1 MRYLNALASAKT
13 DGAILTGNGKNR
25 NGTALFLSVAFL
37 FCLLAGS
44 AHAAAPAPGWTI
56 DSVAAPTN
64 FSVQGNEECRAH
76 FEYEPG
82 QSQDCDAYKVFI
94 VNTGAKQTDGS
105 PVTIEDT
112 LPEGVTEKGIVLV
125 SFPSGGI
132 QGESLASQACKVVGR
147 LVSCVLPEEN
157 GLSAV
162 EPDGTLELVVN
173 VTVNESQPR
182 ALTNTVTVSGG
193 GAPEASA
200 SRENQVSSS
209 PPPFG
214 IAAFTGS
221 ALDAAGAV
229 DTQAGDHPYELTTT
243 IDLNTAFSTKY
254 FTGQPL
260 VTSVQDLR
268 DVVVDLPLGF
278 AGSTLAAPQCTLAQF
293 SSAKKG
299 GPRGEPLPGT
309 GCPRETTVGHIFTE
323 PGVATQINSPIW
335 NLTPEHGVPGEFGF
349 IDVAENTHVFFVHV
363 VPTPEGYVLRAVS
376 PEIAQTTLSH
386 IVVSVY
392 GNPAA
397 RDQSN
402 HAQVPFFTDPTNCS
416 GGNLKATIWVDS
428 WQNPGTHNPDGTP
441 TNLEAPGSN
450 WVKATSESPPVIG
463 CDLLQFTPEL
473 LAQPT
478 THQADTP
485 SGLEFELKLPQ
496 TEQPAVPATPA
507 LRNATVVLPEGMT
520 VDPSSG
526 NGLQACSV
534 AQIGWLG
541 GSPFNFNASPPAC
554 PEASKI
560 GTLEL
565 ETPLIPGVLTG
576 AIYLA
581 AQNENPFGSTL
592 AAYVVVNDPVT
603 GVVLKIPGEIKA
615 NPGTGQLTTYFPE
628 NAQLPFSDL
637 KLHFFSGP
645 RASLA
650 TPESCGTFTTTS
662 DLEPWSAPDSGPNA
676 TPFDSFQ
683 IDEGCVNRFAPKFTA
698 LSTNVQAGAFT
709 PFVASFSRGDADQE
723 LGGLT
728 LTMPPGLEAVIA
740 GVPECPEAQANAGTC
755 PESTQIG
762 TVQAQAGPGP
772 NPLSVTGKAY
782 FTGPYNGGAFG
793 LSVVVPAIAGP
804 YNFGNVIVRQSLRV
818 NPLTAQITDVSDPFP
833 TILDPVGANGQTS
846 GIPIKLR
853 RVDVTINR
861 PNFTFNPTN
870 CSKLQV
876 AGTITSAQG
885 ASSALA
891 TPFQVTNCA
900 TLKFQPK
907 VSVTTAAHSSKAN
920 GASLVFK
927 ISYPKGAMGSQS
939 WFNEAKFDLPK
950 QLPARLTTIQ
960 KACLAATFEHNR
972 GACPAASIIG
982 HAVVHTPVL
991 PVALEGPVY
1000 FVSYGGAAF
1009 PDAVLV
1015 LDGYGVHIELHG
1027 NTFINGKTSI
1037 TSATF
1042 RNTPDVPFE
1051 SIEVTIPSGKFGE
1064 FGANLPASAKGSF
1077 CGQKLVMPTLFKAQN
1092 GLEIHQNT
1100 AVGVT
1105 GCAKAKTRA
1114 QLYAAALKA
1123 CHRDKNKAKRKR
1135 CEATAHRKYA
1145 PLKKKK

>member
-1 MRYLNALASAKT
+1 MRYLNALASART
-13 DGAILTGNGKNR
+13 DGAIVTGNGENR

-37 FCLLAGS
+37 FFLLAGS
-44 AHAAAPAPGWTI
+44 AHATTPSPGWTV
-56 DSVAAPTN
+56 DPVASPTN
-64 FSVQGNEECRAH
+64 FSAANNTHCKETLEFTPPECDTYSVDVINAGARA
-76 FEYEPG
+76 
-82 QSQDCDAYKVFI
+82 
-94 VNTGAKQTDGS
+94 TDGS
-105 PVTIEDT
+105 PVRISDT
-112 LPEGVTEKGIVLV
+112 LPEGVTVQSILLF
-125 SFPSGGI
+125 SFPPGRNP
-132 QGESLASQACKVVGR
+132 GEQNLASQAACKLVGR
-147 LVSCVLPEEN
+147 VVSCVLPNEE
-157 GLSAV
+157 GLSTV
-162 EPDGTLELVVN
+162 EPDGTLQLVVN
-173 VTVNESQPR
+173 VTVNESQSR
-182 ALTNTVTVSGG
+182 ALANTVTVSGG
-193 GAPEASA
+193 GAPEVSA
-200 SRENQVSSS
+200 SRENQVSSV

-229 DTQAGDHPYELTTT
+229 DRQAGDHPYELTTT
-243 IDLNTAFSTKY
+243 IDLNTAFSTRY
-254 FTGQPL
+254 FQGQPL

-293 SSAKKG
+293 SSAKTG
-299 GPRGEPLPGT
+299 SNGEPLPGT
-309 GCPRETTVGHIFTE
+309 GCPRETTVGRIFTE
-323 PGVATQINSPIW
+323 PAQVITQINSPIW

-349 IDVAENTHVFFVHV
+349 IDEASNTHVFYVHV

-386 IVVSVY
+386 IAVTVY

-441 TNLEAPGSN
+441 TNLEAPGSG

-473 LAQPT
+473 FAQPT

-534 AQIGWLG
+534 AQIGWEG
-541 GSPFNFNASPPAC
+541 KTPFNFNPDPPAC

-637 KLHFFSGP
+637 RLHFFSGP

-662 DLEPWSAPDSGPNA
+662 DLQPWSAESPVQDA
-676 TPFDSFQ
+676 MPFDSFQ
-683 IDEGCVNRFAPKFTA
+683 ITSGCVNGFAPKFTA

-740 GVPECPEAQANAGTC
+740 NVPECPEAQANAGTC

-772 NPLSVTGKAY
+772 NPLQVGGHAY

-818 NPLTAQITDVSDPFP
+818 NPITAQITDVSDPFP
-833 TILDPVGANGQTS
+833 TILDPVGANGQTN

-885 ASSALA
+885 LSSTLA

-900 TLKFQPK
+900 TLKYEPK
-907 VSVTTAAHSSKAN
+907 LSVTTAAHSSKAN

-960 KACLAATFEHNR
+960 KACVAATFEHNR

-1064 FGANLPASAKGSF
+1064 FGAYLPASAHGSF

-1105 GCAKAKTRA
+1105 GCPKAKTRA
-1114 QLYAAALKA
+1114 QLLAAALKA
-1123 CHRDKNKAKRKR
+1123 CHKDRNKAKRKR
-1135 CEATAHRKYA
+1135 CESAARKRYA
-1145 PLKKKK
+1145 PPKKKK

>member
-1 MRYLNALASAKT
+1 MRYLNALASART
-13 DGAILTGNGKNR
+13 DGAIVTGNGENR

-37 FCLLAGS
+37 FFLLAGS
-44 AHAAAPAPGWTI
+44 AHAATEAPGWTI
-56 DSVAAPTN
+56 DSTALPTN
-64 FSVQGNEECRAH
+64 FSTAQNAECVEKIASEH
-76 FEYEPG
+76 PKPL
-82 QSQDCDAYKVFI
+82 CDGYQ
-94 VNTGAKQTDGS
+94 VNVTNAGSKATDGGS
-105 PVTIEDT
+105 RVKITDT
-112 LPEGVTEKGIVLV
+112 LPPGVTARSIELFLIVPEAVAEANIAKEAECKGTTVVTCELPEGADSTVQPDGIV
-125 SFPSGGI
+125 
-132 QGESLASQACKVVGR
+132 QMVVY
-147 LVSCVLPEEN
+147 
-157 GLSAV
+157 
-162 EPDGTLELVVN
+162 
-173 VTVNESQPR
+173 VTVNEPEAQGPV
-182 ALTNTVTVSGG
+182 TNGVAVLGG
-193 GAPEASA
+193 GAPEATFSQNNAISPAQA
-200 SRENQVSSS
+200 S
-209 PPPFG
+209 FG
-214 IAAFTGS
+214 PAAFKFYI
-221 ALDAAGAV
+221 DASNGTP
-229 DTQAGDHPYELTTT
+229 DTQAADHPYELTTT
-243 IDLNTAFSTKY
+243 IDLNSAILTNRNEEETKI
-254 FTGQPL
+254 
-260 VTSVQDLR
+260 TSVQDLK

-278 AGSTLAAPQCTLAQF
+278 AGSTLAAPQCTLAQL
-293 SSAKKG
+293 SSQA
-299 GPRGEPLPGT
+299 R
-309 GCPRETTVGHIFTE
+309 CPKETRVGHISSE
-323 PGVATQINSPIW
+323 PESGARVNSPIW
-335 NLTPEHGVPGEFGF
+335 NITPERGVPGEFGYV
-349 IDVAENTHVFFVHV
+349 DGDSNTHVFYVHV
-363 VPTPEGYVLRAVS
+363 VPTPEGYVLRAVN
-376 PEIAQTTLSH
+376 PDIPQVALSH
-386 IVVSVY
+386 IVVTFY
-392 GNPAA
+392 GNPAV
-397 RDQSN
+397 RDEASR
-402 HAQVPFFTDPTNCS
+402 APVPFFTDPTSCS
-416 GGNLKATIWVDS
+416 GGKLKAKIWMDS
-428 WQNPGTHNPDGTP
+428 WQNPGGSNPDGTP
-441 TNLEAPGSN
+441 AVETDPR
-450 WVKATSESPPVIG
+450 WVGATSESPPVIG
-463 CDLLQFTPEL
+463 CDLLAFGPEL
-473 LAQPT
+473 KVQPT
-478 THQADTP
+478 EFKADSP

-496 TEQPAVPATPA
+496 TEVPGLPATPA
-507 LRNATVVLPEGMT
+507 LRNATVTLPEGMT
-520 VDPSSG
+520 VDPSAG
-526 NGLQACSV
+526 NGLQACTV
-534 AQIGWLG
+534 AQIGWQG
-541 GSPFNFNASPPAC
+541 RSSSDFNSAPPAC

-560 GTLEL
+560 GSLEL
-565 ETPLIPGVLTG
+565 ESPLIPGILTG
-576 AIYLA
+576 SIYLA
-581 AQNENPFGSTL
+581 AQNENPFHSTL
-592 AAYVVVNDPVT
+592 AGYIVVNDPVT
-603 GVVLKIPGEIKA
+603 GVVLKIAGELKA
-615 NPGTGQLTTYFPE
+615 NPSTGQITGTFDE
-628 NAQLPFSDL
+628 NPQLPFSDL

-645 RASLA
+645 RAPVA

-662 DLEPWSAPDSGPNA
+662 ALEPWSIEGSELPA

-683 IDEGCVNRFAPKFTA
+683 INSGCVNGFAPAFSAGT
-698 LSTNVQAGAFT
+698 TNLQAGAFT
-709 PFVASFSRGDADQE
+709 PFVASFSREDTDQE
-723 LGGLT
+723 LRGLT

-740 GVPECPEAQANAGTC
+740 NVPECPEAQANAGTC

-772 NPLSVTGKAY
+772 NPLSVTGRAY

-804 YNFGNVIVRQSLRV
+804 YDFGNVIVRQSLRV

-853 RVDVTINR
+853 RVDVTVNR

-900 TLKFQPK
+900 TLKYEPK
-907 VSVTTAAHSSKAN
+907 LSVTTAAHSSKAN

-927 ISYPKGAMGSQS
+927 ISYPKGAMGSQA

-972 GACPAASIIG
+972 GACPAASVIG

-991 PVALEGPVY
+991 PVPLEGPVY

-1064 FGANLPASAKGSF
+1064 FGAYLPASAKGSF

-1105 GCAKAKTRA
+1105 GCPKAKTRA

-1123 CHRDKNKAKRKR
+1123 CHKDKNKAKRKR